1 MRMWFLN
8 LPDILVFF
16 SIWWSGFLTCFTL
29 LVLAILVTM
38 WSGSTITFTSAS
50 LVKFFNNDFVL
61 EDWKDDK
68 PIAVCNFD
76 KRTPYKFWDDALNGN
91 YLIVYQQE
99 WGDLF

>member
-1 MRMWFLN
+1 MAPEEDKGFYCGDIEKFGVFGKAFN
-8 LPDILVFF
+8 PDD
-16 SIWWSGFLTCFTL
+16 
-29 LVLAILVTM
+29 VTR
-38 WSGSTITFTSAS
+38 
-50 LVKFFNNDFVL
+50 FFNTDFVL

-91 YLIVYQQE
+91 YLIVYRQE